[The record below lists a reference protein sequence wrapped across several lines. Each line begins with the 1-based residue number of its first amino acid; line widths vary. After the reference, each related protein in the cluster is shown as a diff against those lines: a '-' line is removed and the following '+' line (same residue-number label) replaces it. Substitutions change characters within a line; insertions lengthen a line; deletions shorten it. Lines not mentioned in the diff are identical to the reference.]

1 MPVPVPMLVPM
12 LVLVL
17 VLVPVLVPVLVS
29 FCFLVSVAVVV
40 TPVTLRIHKLN

>member
-1 MPVPVPMLVPM
+1 MSVHVPVLVPMLVPR

-17 VLVPVLVPVLVS
+17 VLVPVLVS
-29 FCFLVSVAVVV
+29 FCFLVSVAVLV